1 MALEEFD
8 FSKNYN
14 FSGVFWFENEFNSR
28 FSGTLEYTPEKGIK
42 LLLVSTVLNGTD
54 YLLLRDFCAIQKMYG
69 TLQYEGKSVNI
80 TLLDIVLG
88 ERSNTFGGN
97 GCSRTFEGSAR
108 FLILDILLK
117 TNRIKS
123 LNIEYDDNFK
133 SIFFYH
139 ISPEEVVEVQPYTKN
154 AVRLSNANIS
164 FDVFYMST
172 PFYSADQLDDML
184 CDTIWHT
191 KKSPMKELKEIVSKF
206 LETHQHEIGIRKKTR
221 SVVKIKS
228 RSSDLRKYIEIENK
242 WRSFFELIIDKPIII
257 KNASIGVDCISV
269 DNRKYSTQKAILF
282 QQYPIPTRKGANWRK
297 FHLPISIDAFVGK
310 NDLSKLQLPYEKWN
324 QLYDDKKWTIIVNG
338 IKSIIY
344 KNDMIGNEDFIIL
357 ISYIQTVLNILG
369 YKTDNIDQLISKY
382 ADEKWIKEVRKL
394 LQSLPK
400 DKTIGQKISELRN
413 SIAHPKSAEKDNGK
427 YFAVITDYILMQK
440 IYGYLAGLFIKMV
453 LLHLYNFDKTNLEKY
468 IDRFIKTRS
477 GITRAKYDKD
487 YATYKE
493 RLEKEIQ
500 KKKKLTPLPK

>member
-269 DNRKYSTQKAILF
+269 DNRKYSTQKAIFKVLQSQTARINIKRHISLAAIF
-282 QQYPIPTRKGANWRK
+282 SPWTTATDRSRCAIKITRQLASGNTTVSNRRMCFECAGAV
-297 FHLPISIDAFVGK
+297 D
-310 NDLSKLQLPYEKWN
+310 N
-324 QLYDDKKWTIIVNG
+324 QVVRHCTKCFNDKKGQIFRFKHWNCNHSSFNV
-338 IKSIIY
+338 SV
-344 KNDMIGNEDFIIL
+344 MIEC
-357 ISYIQTVLNILG
+357 IQC
-369 YKTDNIDQLISKY
+369 
-382 ADEKWIKEVRKL
+382 
-394 LQSLPK
+394 
-400 DKTIGQKISELRN
+400 
-413 SIAHPKSAEKDNGK
+413 
-427 YFAVITDYILMQK
+427 
-440 IYGYLAGLFIKMV
+440 
-453 LLHLYNFDKTNLEKY
+453 
-468 IDRFIKTRS
+468 
-477 GITRAKYDKD
+477 
-487 YATYKE
+487 
-493 RLEKEIQ
+493 
-500 KKKKLTPLPK
+500 